1 MRSDDPSQ
9 TPVPKYDPVAVQAF
23 VVAPAVLSVV
33 VCAWSLWNLD
43 RLPDP
48 MAVHFGFGGEADGF
62 GPPLSFIIV
71 LSVLSLALSL
81 LGLLGATT
89 KGPLVLRRA
98 NSVIMVAAVFMI
110 VGLLF
115 STVLTQVGEEAA
127 EGTSVPL
134 GITTA
139 FMVVGVV
146 WSEIMGRRLTEYP
159 VPTAESTPPS
169 SAPRGPESSASTVTA
184 GRELWITGALL
195 TALTVIGLFFFLP
208 LGVFLL
214 VLLLG
219 SFQLSCRSVVSV
231 TDTAV
236 IVRAGLIRPSVL
248 KIDLSTVKSAR
259 PKTFNAMDVGG
270 LGIRSDNDG
279 GTVIAPR
286 GGEAIIIDI
295 TEHRWTIVVE
305 DADSAHSIAGDI
317 NSRCDRL
324 H

>member
-1 MRSDDPSQ
+1 MRSGDPSQ
-9 TPVPKYDPVAVQAF
+9 TPVPKYDPVAVRAF
-23 VVAPAVLSVV
+23 VVVPATLSMA
-33 VCAWSLWNLD
+33 VCVWSLWNLD
-43 RLPDP
+43 RLPNP

-62 GPPLSFIIV
+62 GSPLTFIIV
-71 LSVLSLALSL
+71 MSVLSVACSL
-81 LGLLGATT
+81 LGLLGSTA
-89 KGPLVLRRA
+89 KEPPVFRRA
-98 NSVIMVAAVFMI
+98 NSVTMVAVVFMI

-115 STVLTQVGEEAA
+115 STVLTQVGEESA
-127 EGTSVPL
+127 EGTSVSL

-146 WSEIMGRRLTEYP
+146 WSEIMGRRLAEYP
-159 VPTAESTPPS
+159 VPTAEPAPPS
-169 SAPRGPESSASTVTA
+169 SVPRGPESSASTVTA
-184 GRELWITGALL
+184 GWGLWITGTLL
-195 TALTVIGLFFFLP
+195 AALTVAGLVFFLP
-208 LGVFLL
+208 LGLFLL
-214 VLLLG
+214 VLLVG
-219 SFQLSCRSVVSV
+219 AFQLSCRSVVSV

-236 IVRAGLIRPSVL
+236 LVRAGLIRPSVL

-286 GGEAIIIDI
+286 GGEAIIIET